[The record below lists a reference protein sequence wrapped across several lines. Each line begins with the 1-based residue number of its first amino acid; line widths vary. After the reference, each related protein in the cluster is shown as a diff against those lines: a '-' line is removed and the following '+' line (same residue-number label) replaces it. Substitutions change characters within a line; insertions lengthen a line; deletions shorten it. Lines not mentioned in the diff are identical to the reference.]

1 MAQAQTEAEERL
13 PVHVKLGYSLGDH
26 TVNIQL
32 AAVSLFFL
40 FFLTEVAGLAPAW
53 AGLVLWIGRAV
64 DAFTDPAMGRLSD
77 RTRWRLGRRRP
88 FFLIG
93 ALPFGATFALLWST
107 PDHAGPAALFAYFT
121 AVYVANTLSSTVLA
135 VPYMALLPELAL
147 GYQERTAMNTWR
159 MVAVI
164 VAILATAVGMPWLV
178 AAFGGGARGYAG
190 AGAVYGVWV
199 ALPWIAVYAVS
210 WERPGFRRPATDG
223 FVAGMQRLARH
234 RTYRI
239 LAGLFLVARIAVDV
253 VGALLLYYFSYWLG
267 RPGDFPLAM
276 AVMLGTAM
284 LSLPGWLAISRRF
297 DKRALFMAGVLWWAA
312 VQVGIGL
319 VEPEHP
325 RFVMFLLVGLA
336 GIGYGM
342 ADPMPWSMLG
352 DVIDEDELAGG
363 ERREGVYA
371 GFFTFLRKLGGA
383 SGVAV
388 AGVVLQLAG
397 FERGGGVQSESAI
410 AAIRWLTALA
420 PAVALVGAAWI
431 ARRYPLSRVRHARM
445 LAELARRRSAVAPAG
460 R

>member
-1 MAQAQTEAEERL
+1 MAATQTAPEEVL
-13 PVHVKLGYSLGDH
+13 PLRVKLGFALGDH

-40 FFLTEVAGLAPAW
+40 FFLTEVAGLPPAW

-64 DAFTDPAMGRLSD
+64 DAFTDPAMGRFSD

-93 ALPFGATFALLWST
+93 ALPFGASFALLWST
-107 PDHAGPAALFAYFT
+107 PENASPAALFGYFV
-121 AVYVANTLSSTVLA
+121 AVYVANALCSTVLA
-135 VPYMALLPELAL
+135 VPYMALLPEMAL
-147 GYQERTAMNTWR
+147 GYQERTSMNTWR

-164 VAILATAVGMPWLV
+164 VAILVTAVGMPWLV
-178 AAFGGGARGYAG
+178 QAFGGGVRGYAG
-190 AGAVYGVWV
+190 AGALFG
-199 ALPWIAVYAVS
+199 AWIAVPWLVVYAVS
-210 WERPGFRRPATDG
+210 WERPGFRKAGTDG
-223 FVAGMQRLARH
+223 FVAGIKRLARH
-234 RTYRI
+234 RSYRI
-239 LAGLFLVARIAVDV
+239 LAGLFLAARIAVDV
-253 VGALLLYYFSYWLG
+253 VGALLLFYFTYWLG
-267 RPGDFPLAM
+267 RPEDFPLAM

-284 LSLPGWLAISRRF
+284 LSLPGWLAISRHV
-297 DKRALFMAGVLWWAA
+297 DKRTLFIAGVLWWIA
-312 VQVGIGL
+312 VQAGIALIEPDQPRWL
-319 VEPEHP
+319 V
-325 RFVMFLLVGLA
+325 FLVLGLA

-371 GFFTFLRKLGGA
+371 GFFTFVRKLGGA

-397 FERGGGVQSESAI
+397 FERGGGEQSDSAI

-420 PAVALVGAAWI
+420 PAVALVCAAWI
-431 ARRYPLSRVRHARM
+431 ARRYPLSRSRHARI
-445 LAELARRRSAVAPAG
+445 LAELAERRAVGEAG
-460 R
+460 